1 MDHTSLGRVDHTAG
15 DFAAA
20 ERNFSSALDIFGRN
34 VRAGRLPADHA
45 HIAEALSWKARAL
58 VQGFGVARAGEAEAL
73 IRESIDILGQEF
85 GERSLEQAVN
95 SALLGRALFLQG
107 KDLEEARERLTRSYA
122 IVVAL
127 RGAGSALARL
137 IEQWVGELPQGKP
150 KAS

>member
-1 MDHTSLGRVDHTAG
+1 VT
-15 DFAAA
+15 
-20 ERNFSSALDIFGRN
+20 
-34 VRAGRLPADHA
+34 
-45 HIAEALSWKARAL
+45 
-58 VQGFGVARAGEAEAL
+58 RAGEAEAL

-107 KDLEEARERLTRSYA
+107 KDLQEARERLTRSYA

-137 IEQWVGELPQGKP
+137 IEQWISEFPEGKP
-150 KAS
+150 KAN